1 MPSRVTLPNVSKA
14 FRKSGTALACV
25 VVGAAALSFP
35 VDAYAFKI
43 FGITLWGR
51 DEGKTDVVDPVRYS
65 VDLQSKE
72 ASGDR
77 DEKDA
82 SGDLKDAL
90 EKSSQLIQEKDKP
103 VSGDLGVVIK
113 AREERERLL
122 ATLYEHSYYGGVITM
137 TVNGTPLDSLPPNP
151 EFPHTKPV
159 PVKIEVE
166 PGPLF
171 TLGKVT
177 LTGDAAKLDP
187 TAYDLVAGKP
197 AGSLAIIKAANKMA
211 DDLKAQSRPL
221 ARISDRQVVADHQS
235 NRVDVTIGVSAGPVA
250 PLGPVAVSG
259 TKAVDPGFVQKY
271 SRLNAGQPYS
281 PEDLRKASDRLR
293 KLNVFSSVTVTQADK
308 LNSQGA
314 IPLNIT
320 VSEGKFRYFGAGA
333 TYDTIDGAG
342 LQGYW
347 GHRNL
352 FGQAESLRI
361 EGTVSGIGEKT
372 DATDFDYSA
381 GITFTKPGFL
391 LPSGTLEASIKAATL
406 STDSYDADTITGKL
420 GYSYEL
426 TDYDTVSAATALE
439 YARIDDAFGRNDYLT
454 FSVPL
459 DYVRDT
465 RDNKMNP
472 TTGYRATLSAAPSYE
487 FLGSTV
493 FSNFEGSISGYYGL
507 GAEDRVVLAGKL
519 AVGTLFGTGGLADIP
534 ATRRFFAGGG
544 GSVRGYGYQS
554 ISPRNSADD
563 ATGGLSYM
571 TASLETRIG
580 ITETIGLVPF
590 FDVGTV
596 SSGHV
601 PDFSD
606 IKAGAGI
613 GLRYATPFG
622 PIRLDVA
629 VPLNPYPD
637 GDKYGIYV
645 GIGQSF

>member
-1 MPSRVTLPNVSKA
+1 MISRGATLPNVSKA
-14 FRKSGTALACV
+14 FRTSGTALACLV
-25 VVGAAALSFP
+25 LGVTSLTFP
-35 VDAYAFKI
+35 ADAYAFKI

-51 DEGKTDVVDPVRYS
+51 DDASADVVDPVHYT
-65 VDLQSKE
+65 VDLATQPK
-72 ASGDR
+72 ASG
-77 DEKDA
+77 KDA
-82 SGDLKDAL
+82 DDLEDAL
-90 EKSSQLIQEKDKP
+90 KKSSQLLQDKSKP

-113 AREERERLL
+113 AREDRERLL
-122 ATLYEHSYYGGVITM
+122 ATLYEHSYYGGVITISID
-137 TVNGTPLDSLPPNP
+137 GTPIDSLPPNP
-151 EFPHTKPV
+151 SFARDKPV
-159 PVKIEVE
+159 PVKVE
-166 PGPLF
+166 IGPGPLF
-171 TLGKVT
+171 TLGKVN
-177 LTGDAAKLDP
+177 LTGDAARLNP
-187 TAYDLVAGKP
+187 ATYNLVTGKP
-197 AGSLAIIKAANKMA
+197 AGSLVIIKAANKMA
-211 DDLKAQSRPL
+211 EDLKAESRPL
-221 ARISDRQVVADHQS
+221 THVSERKVEADHRS
-235 NRVDVTIGVSAGPVA
+235 NTVEVTIGVSAGPVA
-250 PLGPVAVSG
+250 PLGPVTVSG
-259 TKAVDPGFVQKY
+259 AKAVDPTFIQKY

-281 PEDLRKASDRLR
+281 PEELRKAADRLR
-293 KLNVFSSVTVTQADK
+293 KLSVFSSVTITPADK
-308 LNSQGA
+308 LNPQGA
-314 IPLNIT
+314 IPLGIN

-333 TYDTIDGAG
+333 TYSTIDGAG

-352 FGQAESLRI
+352 LGQAESLRI
-361 EGTVSGIGEKT
+361 EGTVSGIGQKT
-372 DATDFDYSA
+372 NATDFDYSA
-381 GITFTKPGFL
+381 GVTFTKPGFL

-406 STDSYDADTITGKL
+406 NTDSYDANSVTGKL

-426 TDYDTVSAATALE
+426 NDYDTVSAATALE

-465 RDNKMNP
+465 RDNKLNP
-472 TTGYRATLSAAPSYE
+472 TGGYRATLSAAPSYE

-493 FSNFEGSISGYYGL
+493 FSNFGGSISGYYGL
-507 GAEDRVVLAGKL
+507 GQNDGVVLAGKL
-519 AVGTLFGTGGLADIP
+519 AAGTLFGSGGLADVP
-534 ATRRFFAGGG
+534 ATRRFFTGGG

-563 ATGGLSYM
+563 PTGGFSYL
-571 TASLETRIG
+571 TASLETRVR

-590 FDVGTV
+590 LDVGTV

-629 VPLNPYPD
+629 VPLNPYPN